1 MKACYSRNIA
11 CAVVLFSMTVAL
23 SFGMSEGEKTKVKGF
38 ILTRTADTLTLKTA
52 TSGNVTVVLDDDT
65 KVQQPKG
72 LGIRKKQLSA
82 AVLVPGLKVSVDG
95 VGDAEGRVTAYS
107 ITFDADDLQ
116 TAEMIQAGLTPTNQ
130 KVATNEQNIA
140 SNAGNIET
148 NKQGIQ
154 ANGQQIAQTQHQA
167 DANTQEIQAANKRF
181 SELTDYDSK
190 GNVSVN
196 FAAGSYVIS
205 SDGKA
210 ALTSLAAKA
219 VDLSGYIIEVKGFAD
234 SSGNAAMNEQ
244 LSMNRAQAVI
254 SYLIQNCKVPVRHIV
269 APGAMGTADP
279 AAPNETAQGRAA
291 NRRVEVTVLVNRAL
305 AGE

>member
-1 MKACYSRNIA
+1 MVNRLLRPS
-11 CAVVLFSMTVAL
+11 
-23 SFGMSEGEKTKVKGF
+23 
-38 ILTRTADTLTLKTA
+38 TR
-52 TSGNVTVVLDDDT
+52 
-65 KVQQPKG
+65 
-72 LGIRKKQLSA
+72 
-82 AVLVPGLKVSVDG
+82 
-95 VGDAEGRVTAYS
+95 
-107 ITFDADDLQ
+107 
-116 TAEMIQAGLTPTNQ
+116 LTPILRRSRQPTS
-130 KVATNEQNIA
+130 A
-140 SNAGNIET
+140 SA
-148 NKQGIQ
+148 
-154 ANGQQIAQTQHQA
+154 
-167 DANTQEIQAANKRF
+167 
-181 SELTDYDSK
+181 ELTDYDSK